1 MTSTNSDRA
10 VKLRPI
16 PRLAA
21 ILVLVLLMTLAGI
34 RIYAWHSLDKNTR
47 LLTLVNPWNPL
58 SETGYTAKLTV
69 AENGFLVDRACADS
83 LQKMLSDCRSAGRK
97 PVLKSA
103 YRSVDDQLELFDGEV
118 QRLVETGMSPEDA
131 EAVVLRTIAKP
142 GRSEHELGLAVDIVD
157 ADYTVEDETQ
167 STTPTAQWLSENA
180 WRYGFI
186 LRYPQSAEAVTG
198 YSWQPWH
205 YRYVGEDAA
214 VNISS
219 LGITLEEYLSLFYSE
234 EASVEVAAAA

>member
-1 MTSTNSDRA
+1 MASSNSDR
-10 VKLRPI
+10 VGKLQPEL
-16 PRLAA
+16 RLAA
-21 ILVLVLLMTLAGI
+21 ILVLVLLMSLAGI
-34 RIYAWHSLDKNTR
+34 RIYAWQASGENTR

-58 SETGYTAKLTV
+58 SETGYTAKLTT
-69 AENGFLVDRACADS
+69 AENGFQVDRACAES
-83 LQKMLSDCRSAGRK
+83 LKRMLADCRNAGRK
-97 PVLKSA
+97 PVIKST
-103 YRSVDDQLELFDGEV
+103 YRSVDDQLELYDGEV

-131 EAVVLRTIAKP
+131 DAAVAVRIARP

-186 LRYPQSAEAVTG
+186 LRYPQNAEAVTG

-234 EASVEVAAAA
+234 EAAVEVDAAA

>member
-1 MTSTNSDRA
+1 MAPSNTDRTG
-10 VKLRPI
+10 KIRPLLRI
-16 PRLAA
+16 AA
-21 ILVLVLLMTLAGI
+21 ILVLVLLMALAGM
-34 RIYAWHSLDKNTR
+34 RMYTWHALGENKR

-58 SETGYTAKLTV
+58 SETGYAAKLTT
-69 AENGFLVDRACADS
+69 AENGFQVDRACADS
-83 LQKMLSDCRSAGRK
+83 LKRMLADCRSAGRK
-97 PVLKSA
+97 PVIKSA

-131 EAVVLRTIAKP
+131 DAAVAVRIARP

-186 LRYPQSAEAVTG
+186 LRYPQDAEAVTG

-234 EASVEVAAAA
+234 EASVEVDAAA

>member
-1 MTSTNSDRA
+1 MGTSNSMKSG
-10 VKLRPI
+10 KLRMI

-21 ILVLVLLMTLAGI
+21 ILIFTLLMVFAAIRVCTWNTLG
-34 RIYAWHSLDKNTR
+34 KNTR

-58 SETGYTAKLTV
+58 SETGFSAKLTTV
-69 AENGFLVDRACADS
+69 ENGFQVDRACADS
-83 LQKMLSDCRSAGRK
+83 LKKMLADCRNAGRK
-97 PVLKSA
+97 PVIKST

-118 QRLVETGMSPEDA
+118 QRLVETGLNPEDA
-131 EAVVLRTIAKP
+131 DTAVAARIARP
-142 GRSEHELGLAVDIVD
+142 GRSEHELGLAVDLVD

-186 LRYPQSAEAVTG
+186 LRYPQGAEDVTG

-214 VNISS
+214 VNIYS
-219 LGITLEEYLSLFYSE
+219 LGITLEEYLAERNLP
-234 EASVEVAAAA
+234 